1 VSDALNTAS
10 DDQQSG
16 PDMLNARI
24 AALSLLDMIL
34 SRRMPLDQALEEHKA
49 FAALSARD
57 RAFVRMLV
65 STVLRRLGQI
75 DALIRQA
82 SDRSELPEPPLLLHL
97 LRLGIVQIMFMS
109 IPDHAAVDT
118 AVRLAEMSG
127 LPRQKG
133 FVNAVLRRMTRD
145 GRDWLSR
152 QDETML
158 NIPDWLMQ
166 SWTRDYGAQDAFA
179 IAQASLAEA
188 PLDITVKDPS
198 KIDHWAE
205 ILQAAILPTGVLRR
219 LSGGNVQDMPG
230 YHDGMWWIQDA
241 AASLPAKLFGPL
253 SGVTVIDLCAAPGG
267 KTAQMAAAGAQVV
280 ALDRS
285 MRRIQR
291 LDENIRR
298 LRLDRQVTT
307 LAADA
312 SVWKPKD
319 PVQAVLLDAPCS
331 ATGTI
336 RRHPDILHS
345 KHPDDIGRLVDLQS
359 RMLDNAADMLA
370 PGGTLIYCTCSLQK
384 AEGEEQIDR
393 FLARSRGKMR
403 RHPVSA
409 DEIGGLADP
418 ITPLGDIRILPY
430 HLAAHGGMDGFYIA
444 RLVRE

>member
-1 VSDALNTAS
+1 
-10 DDQQSG
+10 
-16 PDMLNARI
+16 
-24 AALSLLDMIL
+24 
-34 SRRMPLDQALEEHKA
+34 
-49 FAALSARD
+49 
-57 RAFVRMLV
+57 
-65 STVLRRLGQI
+65 
-75 DALIRQA
+75 
-82 SDRSELPEPPLLLHL
+82 
-97 LRLGIVQIMFMS
+97 
-109 IPDHAAVDT
+109 
-118 AVRLAEMSG
+118 
-127 LPRQKG
+127 
-133 FVNAVLRRMTRD
+133 RRMTRD
-145 GRDWLSR
+145 GREWLSR
-152 QDETML
+152 QDETRL

-166 SWTRDYGAQDAFA
+166 SWTRDYGEQDAFV

-205 ILQAAILPTGVLRR
+205 ILQATILPTGVLRR

-241 AASLPAKLFGPL
+241 AASMPAKLFGSL
-253 SGVTVIDLCAAPGG
+253 SGVTVADLCAAPGG
-267 KTAQMAAAGAQVV
+267 KTAQMAAAGAQVI

-319 PVQAVLLDAPCS
+319 PMQAVLLDAPCS

-345 KHPDDIGRLVDLQS
+345 KHPDDIGRLVELQS

-370 PGGTLIYCTCSLQK
+370 PGGTLVYCTCSLQK

-393 FLARSRGKMR
+393 FLARSHGKMR
-403 RHPVSA
+403 RRPVSA
-409 DEIGGLADP
+409 DEIGGLQDLIAP
-418 ITPLGDIRILPY
+418 SGDIRILPY